1 MRPVQHLNIP
11 RAEVEELLMALILD
25 GRVSGRIDG
34 VRAQLTL
41 LPRTGAGAGADAGK
55 TLSARRYAALTRWTN
70 QVQRLGDML
79 EEKQA
84 AGVGGGGVV
93 GAAALG
99 MGGGMGG
106 RGGPVQRVR

>member
-1 MRPVQHLNIP
+1 
-11 RAEVEELLMALILD
+11 MALILD

-41 LPRTGAGAGADAGK
+41 LPRTGAGADAGK
-55 TLSARRYAALTRWTN
+55 SLNARRYAALSRWTS

-93 GAAALG
+93 GASVVG
-99 MGGGMGG
+99 MPMGGGNLGG
-106 RGGPVQRVR
+106 RGAPVPRVR